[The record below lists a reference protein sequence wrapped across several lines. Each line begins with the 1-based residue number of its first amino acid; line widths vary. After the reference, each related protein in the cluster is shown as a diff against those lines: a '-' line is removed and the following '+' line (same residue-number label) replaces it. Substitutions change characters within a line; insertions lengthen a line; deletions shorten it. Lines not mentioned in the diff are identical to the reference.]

1 VDIKRLARSGP
12 PADPFNWASLDG
24 RLDLSGY
31 PTPYSDVAALLVFEH
46 QMRAMNLLTRIG
58 WEARIAQHE
67 PRADATAS
75 LREHARDVVDYL
87 LFVGE
92 APLASPVRGT
102 SGFAEAFGAKGPRD
116 SKGRSLRQ
124 LDLTTRLMRYRCSY
138 MMYTAQFDALPAIAK
153 AAIYERLWAIL
164 SGAER
169 SQDYRHLD
177 AADRRAIVEI
187 LLDTKA
193 DLPRFFSAAAVG

>member
-1 VDIKRLARSGP
+1 
-12 PADPFNWASLDG
+12 
-24 RLDLSGY
+24 
-31 PTPYSDVAALLVFEH
+31 
-46 QMRAMNLLTRIG
+46 
-58 WEARIAQHE
+58 
-67 PRADATAS
+67 
-75 LREHARDVVDYL
+75 
-87 LFVGE
+87 
-92 APLASPVRGT
+92 
-102 SGFAEAFGAKGPRD
+102 
-116 SKGRSLRQ
+116 
-124 LDLTTRLMRYRCSY
+124 
-138 MMYTAQFDALPAIAK
+138 MYTAQFDALPAIAK